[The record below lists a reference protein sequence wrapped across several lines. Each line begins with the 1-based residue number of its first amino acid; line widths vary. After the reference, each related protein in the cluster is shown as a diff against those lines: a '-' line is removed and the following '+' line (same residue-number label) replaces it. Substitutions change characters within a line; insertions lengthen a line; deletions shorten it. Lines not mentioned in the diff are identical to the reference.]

1 MLPLIDMLRFRVDD
15 ARAALAAAQ
24 EARLAL
30 NSPDGIY
37 LFYSEQD
44 RIDHYA
50 VRNAADAACL
60 QAAMV
65 VVDLEAKLAHEEAK
79 EAWAARLEAIR
90 AASEAACRALQEES
104 ERFMAAATVTANN
117 AVNTLPPSVD
127 GATRDHLV
135 RLLRYRLLM
144 SRREPAATR
153 VLVRGLPAVA
163 CGCIPTAEVAGGS
176 A

>member
-1 MLPLIDMLRFRVDD
+1 MLPLIDMLRGRVDD

-24 EARLAL
+24 AARRAL
-30 NSPDGIY
+30 DNPDGIY
-37 LFYSEQD
+37 LFYSEED

-50 VRNAADAACL
+50 VRKAADAACL
-60 QAAMV
+60 QTAHV
-65 VVDLEAKLAHEEAK
+65 LVTLEAELARMETQA
-79 EAWAARLEAIR
+79 AWAARLDAIR
-90 AASEAACRALQEES
+90 AASEAACRAIQEES

-127 GATRDHLV
+127 CATRDRLV
-135 RLLRYRLLM
+135 SLLRYRLLM

-153 VLVRGLPAVA
+153 VLVRGLPAVP
-163 CGCIPTAEVAGGS
+163 CGS

>member
-1 MLPLIDMLRFRVDD
+1 MLDPIELLQSHVIV
-15 ARAALAAAQ
+15 AREALAARQGARRALINPSGIYMFDSAYEREVFDECCKAADEACYQ
-24 EARLAL
+24 AAHVLVTLEAELARMEAEAAWTARL
-30 NSPDGIY
+30 D
-37 LFYSEQD
+37 
-44 RIDHYA
+44 
-50 VRNAADAACL
+50 
-60 QAAMV
+60 
-65 VVDLEAKLAHEEAK
+65 
-79 EAWAARLEAIR
+79 AIR

-153 VLVRGLPAVA
+153 VLVRGLPAVL
-163 CGCIPTAEVAGGS
+163 CGTA
-176 A
+176 